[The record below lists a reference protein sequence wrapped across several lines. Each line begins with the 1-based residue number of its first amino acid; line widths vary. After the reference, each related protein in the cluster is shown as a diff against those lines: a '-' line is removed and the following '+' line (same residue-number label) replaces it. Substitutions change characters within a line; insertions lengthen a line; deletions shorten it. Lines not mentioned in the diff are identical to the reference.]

1 MKPLSEVP
9 LLPSPLPH
17 ATTLPSLG
25 MLLNQESMH
34 LERIH
39 VMLKM
44 LSTGAT
50 DGRGRFDMNL
60 VQLKKYLQSLVHQD
74 VLELVEGGSYRLR
87 KSHRGM

>member
-1 MKPLSEVP
+1 
-9 LLPSPLPH
+9 
-17 ATTLPSLG
+17 

-50 DGRGRFDMNL
+50 DGRRFDMNL
-60 VQLKKYLQSLVHQD
+60 VQLKKYLQTLINND
-74 VLELVEGGSYRLR
+74 VLEFVDGSYRLR
-87 KSHRGM
+87 RQE